1 MDIPEIPY
9 ITIIYRE
16 RKDNSDG
23 FDAPHPDAGLTL
35 KIKTMITDQRLLVA
49 AFHAADLRHGGKV
62 SRGFISVCT
71 PWYTGS
77 KVSVHHKDKF
87 SGQRSSV
94 THTASS
100 QSRKERAYID
110 RGSG

>member
-1 MDIPEIPY
+1 MDGKDIPEIPY

-23 FDAPHPDAGLTL
+23 FDALHPDATL

-71 PWYTGS
+71 PWYRKQGIS
-77 KVSVHHKDKF
+77 PS
-87 SGQRSSV
+87 QR
-94 THTASS
+94 
-100 QSRKERAYID
+100 
-110 RGSG
+110 